1 MKLKVQ
7 NLGNIGIVCNYI
19 GVQEFRDGI
28 SCPQYNVQIK
38 YKGNQTEFLY
48 MDYMSS
54 YNMQSSLEDEKI
66 LELLMNTFDGVL
78 DYKDCGCSL
87 AEFSKSMIFPCD
99 PSILEWLFSY
109 YGNTYDKLKIV
120 FSDSDMEK
128 ISDFLDETLFFN

>member
-1 MKLKVQ
+1 MKLKVP
-7 NLGNIGIVCNYI
+7 NLGNINIICNYI

-28 SCPQYNVQIK
+28 SCPQYNVKIK

-66 LELLMNTFDGVL
+66 SELLMNTFDGVL

-109 YGNTYDKLKIV
+109 YGNAYDKLKIV

>member
-1 MKLKVQ
+1 MKLKVP
-7 NLGNIGIVCNYI
+7 NLGNINIICNYI

-48 MDYMSS
+48 MDYMGS
-54 YNMQSSLEDEKI
+54 YNMQNSLEDEKI
-66 LELLMNTFDGVL
+66 SELLMNTFDGVL

-87 AEFSKSMIFPCD
+87 AEFSKSMILPCD
-99 PSILEWLFSY
+99 PSILELLFSY
-109 YGNTYDKLKIV
+109 YGNVYDKLKIV